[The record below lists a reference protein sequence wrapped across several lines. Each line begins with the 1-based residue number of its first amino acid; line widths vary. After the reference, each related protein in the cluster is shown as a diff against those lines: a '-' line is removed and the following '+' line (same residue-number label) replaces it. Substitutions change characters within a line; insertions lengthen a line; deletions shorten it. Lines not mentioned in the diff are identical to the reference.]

1 MQTQLKNNAA
11 DLDQAT
17 LEKALAENNTN
28 RGHPTPKDLPTQSFL
43 ES

>member
-1 MQTQLKNNAA
+1 MQTEPNYNAA

-17 LEKALAENNTN
+17 LEKSLGENNTN
-28 RGHPTPKDLPTQSFL
+28 KGHPAPKDLPTQSFL